1 MPADSESNGKPRPKA
16 KARPAAPSP
25 RDPSNPKPLLR
36 LIPLDDTVVFP
47 NMGITLT
54 VDVGEDE
61 SVVLVPHH
69 DNEFL
74 EVGTVAEVEDH
85 LRLPGGGRAVVL
97 SGRHRALIGA
107 AQTGIDGE
115 LRVEVDERPDGEPTD
130 GRTRE
135 LEREYRAIVE
145 EILELRGDDG
155 RIAAFLRA
163 IVEPGSLADSAGYSP
178 NLSYAQ
184 KVELLRTLDVTGRL
198 ELSVKL
204 QRESLAELQ
213 VRRRIREDVQE
224 GAEKQQRDYFLR
236 KQMESIRKELGEDE
250 GSVAEEYRTKIEAAS
265 MPEEVEKQALKEVGR
280 LERMGEQ
287 TGESSM
293 IRTYL
298 DWLIAVPWSKRS
310 EEHLDPGAAREV
322 LDADHAGLEDVKDR
336 ITEYLA
342 VRKLRQDR
350 HIEADPKSGAILT
363 LIGPPGTGKTSIG
376 ESIARALGR
385 EFVRMSLGGVRDE
398 AEIRGHRR
406 TYIGALPGRLV
417 RALRDA
423 GTMNPVILLD
433 EVDKVGADWRG
444 DPSAALLEVL
454 DPAQNHSFRDH
465 YLDVELDLSQ
475 VMFIAT
481 ANVADTIPGPLLDR
495 MEVIRFDGYTSE
507 EKLAIAKGYLW
518 PRQRDRNG
526 LLEGEV
532 EISDELLR
540 TVIAEY
546 TREAGVRSL
555 ERELGTLLRK
565 TATKIASTLP
575 AEARAKSDGAVEKAG
590 AAAKAKPADA
600 PEGAEDAK
608 AAPKPSKKRAPAPG
622 KPVKIDLETIREAL
636 GRQKF
641 FQESASRTATP
652 GVATGLAVTGTGGDV
667 LFVEAT
673 AMKSSGAGNGGGGGM
688 VLTGQLGDVMKESAR
703 IALSYVRGHA
713 EEIGIEEGAF
723 EGREFH
729 VHVPAGAIP
738 KDGPS
743 AGVTMVTALASLLS
757 GRPVKHT
764 VGMTGEVTLQGRV
777 LPIGGLKQKVLAA
790 HAAGLTDVILP
801 ERNRGDLDDIP
812 EEVRAQ
818 MTFHP
823 VMTVQEVLDRALEP
837 TRDVAHQLS

>member
-1 MPADSESNGKPRPKA
+1 MAST
-16 KARPAAPSP
+16 PSP
-25 RDPSNPKPLLR
+25 PSRDAQPQEQKPVLR

-47 NMGITLT
+47 SMGITLT
-54 VDVGEDE
+54 VDVGDDE
-61 SVVLVPHH
+61 RVVLVPRHE
-69 DNEFL
+69 NEFL
-74 EVGTVAEVEDH
+74 EVGTIAEVSEQ
-85 LRLPGGGRAVVL
+85 LRLPGGGHAVAL
-97 SGRHRALIGA
+97 SGEHRALIGA
-107 AQTGIDGE
+107 AQTGPEGE
-115 LRVEVDERPDGEPTD
+115 LRVEVDERPDDVPVD
-130 GRTRE
+130 KRTRE
-135 LEREYRAIVE
+135 LEREYRAVVE

-163 IVEPGSLADSAGYSP
+163 IVEPGPLADSAGYSP
-178 NLSYAQ
+178 NLTYEQ
-184 KVELLRTLDVTGRL
+184 KVELLRTLGVTDRL
-198 ELSVKL
+198 ELAVKL
-204 QRESLAELQ
+204 QRDSLAELQ
-213 VRRRIREDVQE
+213 VRKRIREDVQE
-224 GAEKQQRDYFLR
+224 GADKQQREYFLR

-250 GSVAEEYRTKIEAAS
+250 GSIVEEYKAKIEAAK
-265 MPEEVEKQALKEVGR
+265 MPEEVQEQALKELGR

-310 EEHLDPGAAREV
+310 EEHLDPVAAREV
-322 LDADHAGLEDVKDR
+322 LDADHEGLEDVKDR

-342 VRKLRQDR
+342 VRKLRHDR
-350 HIEADPKSGAILT
+350 GIEADPKSGAILT

-376 ESIARALGR
+376 ESIARATGR

-526 LLEGEV
+526 LREEEV
-532 EISDELLR
+532 SVSDDVLR

-546 TREAGVRSL
+546 TREAGVRNL
-555 ERELGTLLRK
+555 ERELGTVLRK
-565 TATKIASTLP
+565 TATRVASG
-575 AEARAKSDGAVEKAG
+575 EVE
-590 AAAKAKPADA
+590 P
-600 PEGAEDAK
+600 
-608 AAPKPSKKRAPAPG
+608 
-622 KPVKIDLETIREAL
+622 PVEVSVETVRDAL

-641 FQESASRTATP
+641 FQESAARTATP

-673 AMKSSGAGNGGGGGM
+673 AMKGGGSAGNGL

-713 EEIGIEEGAF
+713 EELGIDPSAF
-723 EGREFH
+723 ENSEFH

-757 GRPVKHT
+757 ARPVKHT

-812 EEVRAQ
+812 EEVREQ
-818 MTFHP
+818 MSFHP
-823 VMTVQEVLDRALEP
+823 VMSIDEVLDVALEAAP
-837 TRDVAHQLS
+837 KLAHVS

>member
-1 MPADSESNGKPRPKA
+1 MSSPADQPKIQPSE
-16 KARPAAPSP
+16 
-25 RDPSNPKPLLR
+25 PKPLLR

-54 VDVGEDE
+54 IDVGDDE
-61 SVVLVPHH
+61 RVVLVPRHE
-69 DNEFL
+69 NEFL
-74 EVGTVAEVEDH
+74 EVGTIADVSEQI
-85 LRLPGGGRAVVL
+85 RLPGGGRAVAI
-97 SGRHRALIGA
+97 SGEHRALIGA
-107 AQTGIDGE
+107 AQTGPGGE
-115 LRVEVDERPDGEPTD
+115 LRVEVDERPDDVPVD

-135 LEREYRAIVE
+135 LEREYRATVE

-155 RIAAFLRA
+155 RISAFLRA
-163 IVEPGSLADSAGYSP
+163 IAEPGALADSAGYSP
-178 NLSYAQ
+178 NLTYEQ
-184 KVELLRTLDVTGRL
+184 KVELLRTLNVTERL
-198 ELSVKL
+198 ELAVRL

-213 VRRRIREDVQE
+213 VRKRIREDVQE
-224 GAEKQQRDYFLR
+224 GAEQQQREYFLR
-236 KQMESIRKELGEDE
+236 KQMDSIRKELGDDDA
-250 GSVAEEYRTKIEAAS
+250 SVVEEYRAKIEQAE
-265 MPEEVEKQALKEVGR
+265 MPEPVNEQALKELGR

-287 TGESSM
+287 SGESSM

-310 EEHLDPGAAREV
+310 DEHLDPVAARAV
-322 LDADHAGLEDVKDR
+322 LDADHEGLEDVKDR

-350 HIEADPKSGAILT
+350 GIEADPKSGAILT

-376 ESIARALGR
+376 ESIARATGR

-444 DPSAALLEVL
+444 DPSSALLEVL

-475 VMFIAT
+475 VMFLAT

-526 LLEGEV
+526 LREDEV
-532 EISDELLR
+532 EISDEVLR
-540 TVIAEY
+540 TIISEY
-546 TREAGVRSL
+546 TREAGVRNL
-555 ERELGTLLRK
+555 ERELGTVLRK
-565 TATKIASTLP
+565 TATKIASAQTKKP
-575 AEARAKSDGAVEKAG
+575 KKAKASKSAEAKASAAESKAAESKASEAKATEAKSTPD
-590 AAAKAKPADA
+590 
-600 PEGAEDAK
+600 
-608 AAPKPSKKRAPAPG
+608 
-622 KPVKIDLETIREAL
+622 PVKIDLEAVRDAL
-636 GRQKF
+636 GRQRF
-641 FQESASRTATP
+641 FQESAARTAIP
-652 GVATGLAVTGTGGDV
+652 GVATGLAVTGAGGDV

-673 AMKSSGAGNGGGGGM
+673 SMKTGGNGNGL

-713 EEIGIEEGAF
+713 EELGIDESAF

-777 LPIGGLKQKVLAA
+777 LPIGGLKQKALAA

-801 ERNRGDLDDIP
+801 ERNRGDLDEIP
-812 EEVRAQ
+812 EEVRKQ

-837 TRDVAHQLS
+837 ARDVAHVS

>member
-1 MPADSESNGKPRPKA
+1 MAST
-16 KARPAAPSP
+16 PSP
-25 RDPSNPKPLLR
+25 PSQSPQPPDPQAKPVLR

-47 NMGITLT
+47 SMGITLT

-61 SVVLVPHH
+61 RVVLVPRH

-74 EVGTVAEVEDH
+74 EVGTIAEVSEQ
-85 LRLPGGGRAVVL
+85 LRLPGGGHAVAL
-97 SGRHRALIGA
+97 SGEHRALIGA
-107 AQTGIDGE
+107 AQTGPEGE
-115 LRVEVDERPDGEPTD
+115 LRVEVDERPDEVPVD
-130 GRTRE
+130 KRTRE
-135 LEREYRAIVE
+135 LEREYRAVVE

-163 IVEPGSLADSAGYSP
+163 IVEPGPLADSAGYSP
-178 NLSYAQ
+178 NLTYEQ
-184 KVELLRTLDVTGRL
+184 KVELLRTLGVTDRL
-198 ELSVKL
+198 ELAVKL
-204 QRESLAELQ
+204 QRDSLAELQ
-213 VRRRIREDVQE
+213 VRKRIREDVQE
-224 GAEKQQRDYFLR
+224 GADKQQREYFLR

-250 GSVAEEYRTKIEAAS
+250 GSIVEEYKSKIEAAE
-265 MPEEVEKQALKEVGR
+265 MPEEVQEQALKELGR

-310 EEHLDPGAAREV
+310 EEHLDPVAAREV
-322 LDADHAGLEDVKDR
+322 LDADHEGLEDVKDR

-350 HIEADPKSGAILT
+350 GIEADPKSGAILT

-376 ESIARALGR
+376 ESIARATGR

-526 LLEGEV
+526 LREDEV
-532 EISDELLR
+532 SVSDEVLR
-540 TVIAEY
+540 SIVSEY
-546 TREAGVRSL
+546 TREAGVRNL
-555 ERELGTLLRK
+555 ERELGTVLRK
-565 TATKIASTLP
+565 TATRIASG
-575 AEARAKSDGAVEKAG
+575 EVE
-590 AAAKAKPADA
+590 P
-600 PEGAEDAK
+600 
-608 AAPKPSKKRAPAPG
+608 
-622 KPVKIDLETIREAL
+622 PVEITLETVRDAL

-641 FQESASRTATP
+641 FQESAARTATP

-673 AMKSSGAGNGGGGGM
+673 AMKGSGSSGNGL

-713 EEIGIEEGAF
+713 EDLGIDPAAF
-723 EGREFH
+723 ENSEFH

-757 GRPVKHT
+757 ERPVKHT

-812 EEVRAQ
+812 EEVREQ
-818 MTFHP
+818 MSFHP
-823 VMTVQEVLDRALEP
+823 VMSIDEVLDVALEP
-837 TRDVAHQLS
+837 APRVAQVS